1 MKVLI
6 AAGGTGGH
14 IYPALALADALMKR
28 NKKNE
33 VLFWGSSGRMESR
46 VIPEAGYR
54 FYGADMSGMNAGLKA
69 KIASAVSLLKAR
81 KKADAVLKKE
91 KPDIV
96 VGFGN
101 YISVPLVQMAHKE
114 GIPVLLHEQNS
125 YAGKANRFL
134 SGIADGIA
142 VSYASNIE
150 QMPKAENK
158 IRVTGNPES
167 SLAADT
173 AYDPALLESYGLNP
187 YKPFVVFMMGSL
199 GSSSV
204 SKVIDEAIPLLDESY
219 QVLVASGRA
228 NDYVYRTKNTDRI
241 AIVPYIDGKKM
252 LKGCQLAVV
261 RAGATTLAE
270 LCAIGTASVLIPSPY
285 VPNNHQ
291 YYNALELVKG
301 GAARM
306 IEEKDLTKETLA
318 DTVNALMKDPA
329 EMKKMRDN
337 ARKMGRTDAAE
348 VMMDWMEEL
357 VNGNNA

>member
-28 NKKNE
+28 NGENE
-33 VLFWGSSGRMESR
+33 VLFWGSKGRMESR
-46 VIPEAGYR
+46 VIPEQGYR
-54 FYGADMSGMNAGLKA
+54 FYGAEMSGMNAGIRA
-69 KIASAVSLLKAR
+69 KIASALSLIKAK
-81 KKADAVLKKE
+81 KKAGEVLQKE

-101 YISVPLVQMAHKE
+101 YISVPLVQMAHKM
-114 GIPVLLHEQNS
+114 GIPVLLQEQNS

-150 QMPKAENK
+150 QMPKARDR

-167 SLAADT
+167 SLAADA
-173 AYDPALLESYGLNP
+173 AYDPELIRSYGLDP
-187 YKPFVVFMMGSL
+187 MKPFAVFMMGSL

-204 SKVIDEAIPLLDESY
+204 SKVIDEAIPLMDHSY
-219 QVLVASGRA
+219 QILVAAGKA
-228 NDYVYRTKNTDRI
+228 NDYVYQTKNTDRI

-270 LCAIGTASVLIPSPY
+270 LTAIGTAAVLIPSPY

-291 YYNALELVKG
+291 YYNAMELVKG
-301 GAARM
+301 NAAVM
-306 IEEKDLTKETLA
+306 IEEKDLSAEKLA
-318 DTVNALMKDPA
+318 DTVNGLMKDPDR
-329 EMKKMRDN
+329 MKQMREN
-337 ARKMGRTDAAE
+337 ARRMGRTDAAE
-348 VMMDWMEEL
+348 VICDWMEEL
-357 VNGNNA
+357 VNG